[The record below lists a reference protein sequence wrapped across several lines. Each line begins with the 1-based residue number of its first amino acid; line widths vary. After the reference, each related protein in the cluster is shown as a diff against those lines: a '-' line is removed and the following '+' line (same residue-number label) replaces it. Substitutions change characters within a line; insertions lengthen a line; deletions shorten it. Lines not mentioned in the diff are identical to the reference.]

1 MPEPNA
7 GTPQEKAQ
15 DKQEKQENA
24 GEGNP
29 EKTQDAFPLSGQP
42 VPNLIE
48 HPVVVYTARE
58 RLEAETLCDL
68 LREHGIMV
76 IDRPAAF
83 DQIQAY
89 SGADAR
95 FGVALIV
102 DASQAAAAQAQIA
115 QATAILQQP
124 LADEDELAQLAE
136 QTEAAEPEDNTAFR
150 MLYGIL
156 GALVIALIALYL
168 ITQKENLFLA

>member
-1 MPEPNA
+1 MAGQRDETTPNGEIQNRPEQSEQPEPSAIA
-7 GTPQEKAQ
+7 GQ
-15 DKQEKQENA
+15 
-24 GEGNP
+24 
-29 EKTQDAFPLSGQP
+29 SP

-48 HPVVVYTARE
+48 HPVVIYTARE

-68 LREHGIMV
+68 LRAEGIMV

-89 SGADAR
+89 SGSDAR

-102 DASQAAAAQAQIA
+102 DVSQAAAAQAQIA
-115 QATAILQQP
+115 QATAVLQQP

-136 QTEAAEPEDNTAFR
+136 QTPATEPEDNAAFR
-150 MLYGIL
+150 LLYGIL
-156 GALVIALIALYL
+156 VILIVALVLLYV
-168 ITQKENLFLA
+168 ITQKGNLFLA